1 MRLEEYLARVGQVP
15 VDRNVHELF
24 SLESG
29 VADRFNYFA
38 DRMPES
44 ARRRLL
50 VSGCAAGSEMI
61 IARDYG
67 FQEIVGTEVVQEYVE
82 ITHRR
87 LMGHAGFHVIS
98 YDGRRL
104 PFAGGEF
111 TAVISGHIIEHTP
124 SPYDYLKEHMRVLAP
139 GGYLFLEF
147 PNRYHLVELH
157 TGLPSVE
164 YLPGPLRSLAL
175 RYLASRFSMFPLES
189 RKRYD
194 DILRTLQPV
203 SVWQIRQYLRRM
215 HYPNARVVHHYAPAP
230 GYTRLLIAK

>member
-1 MRLEEYLARVGQVP
+1 MRTPSLSTLEHRHIFGRFIANSENEAECRMRLEKYLARVGQVP

-98 YDGRRL
+98 YD
-104 PFAGGEF
+104 
-111 TAVISGHIIEHTP
+111 
-124 SPYDYLKEHMRVLAP
+124 
-139 GGYLFLEF
+139 
-147 PNRYHLVELH
+147 
-157 TGLPSVE
+157 
-164 YLPGPLRSLAL
+164 
-175 RYLASRFSMFPLES
+175 
-189 RKRYD
+189 
-194 DILRTLQPV
+194 
-203 SVWQIRQYLRRM
+203 
-215 HYPNARVVHHYAPAP
+215 
-230 GYTRLLIAK
+230 